1 MPAVLNL
8 ALAAFL
14 WFWLFGELGF
24 EWSVSEQYGYGL
36 FVPFLGAYLLWL
48 RVADMPAPRPWTGP
62 FPVFTVLALV
72 ALAYYP
78 LAVLF
83 SANADWRLLPWSLAL
98 LALASTILLLA
109 RWGGPPWVRHFLPAL
124 VLFLFAVPWPSTIEV
139 PLVDQLMTFVATV
152 STEGLHLLGFE
163 AIRQGH
169 TIQLPTGFVE
179 VEEACSG
186 VRSIQST
193 IMAGWLVG
201 ELWRFR
207 PISRGLLLVWAAAVA
222 VAFNLLRTFLLAWLS
237 ALRGPDVMAQWH
249 DTAGYLV
256 FALSFATVLGGA
268 WLARPRALRIEN
280 LDTNAPASNLIEKS
294 AAGRL
299 NVPSPR
305 WLPPRGVI
313 VVLLLLLGPLPVVF
327 AWYALR
333 APAIIQPTW
342 HLNLP
347 AAVSDAKVEPLAPS
361 LTQALYSDAGLQA
374 SWTDDAGHEWL
385 LYYLVWQRARAA
397 QLGGVHVPLRCLPAV
412 GWVLDHQGPNLA
424 WNHGGVSLIFNTYV
438 FVHGPTHIYVFY
450 GQWDPAGYPYYDKIG
465 RFPSDRLLD
474 AWDGQRMAGKH
485 LLEIGLVNAPSLP
498 DATRAVENFL
508 DRAIII
514 DPVAATPTHS

>member
-1 MPAVLNL
+1 
-8 ALAAFL
+8 
-14 WFWLFGELGF
+14 
-24 EWSVSEQYGYGL
+24 
-36 FVPFLGAYLLWL
+36 
-48 RVADMPAPRPWTGP
+48 
-62 FPVFTVLALV
+62 
-72 ALAYYP
+72 
-78 LAVLF
+78 
-83 SANADWRLLPWSLAL
+83 
-98 LALASTILLLA
+98 
-109 RWGGPPWVRHFLPAL
+109 
-124 VLFLFAVPWPSTIEV
+124 
-139 PLVDQLMTFVATV
+139 
-152 STEGLHLLGFE
+152 
-163 AIRQGH
+163 
-169 TIQLPTGFVE
+169 
-179 VEEACSG
+179 
-186 VRSIQST
+186 
-193 IMAGWLVG
+193 
-201 ELWRFR
+201 
-207 PISRGLLLVWAAAVA
+207 
-222 VAFNLLRTFLLAWLS
+222 
-237 ALRGPDVMAQWH
+237 MAQWH

-280 LDTNAPASNLIEKS
+280 LDTNAPASNLIERS